1 MSYKDDLLMKI
12 ATSNECD
19 LVALQYQALIEL
31 TEDLKKSIDGKEYD
45 SSDEILDK
53 IRDIISNLMASL
65 STDEFSQKTK
75 SIYLYINNQ
84 LTKQFIDKNTDK
96 IDTIINIFSQLRDAW
111 SSVGANFK
119 SEINKNVTNLG
130 TYGKKDINVQGSLG
144 DFGKA

>member
-84 LTKQFIDKNTDK
+84 LTKQ
-96 IDTIINIFSQLRDAW
+96 
-111 SSVGANFK
+111 
-119 SEINKNVTNLG
+119 
-130 TYGKKDINVQGSLG
+130 
-144 DFGKA
+144 